1 MAGLTHAGRDPEL
14 PGERGFGVLFAIVG
28 LVAAMFAWRAGSTA
42 LVAASVLA
50 ALAFAAFAWLA
61 PARLA
66 PLNRAWF
73 RLGLLLAKVVNPI
86 VLGVLFFFVI
96 TPYALV
102 LRLFGRDLL
111 GLKPRPDV
119 ASYWI
124 ERDPS
129 QSPADGF
136 ERQY

>member
-14 PGERGFGVLFAIVG
+14 PGERSFGVLFAIVG
-28 LVAAMFAWRAGSTA
+28 LVVAVFAWRAGNDA
-42 LVAASVLA
+42 LAAAFVLA
-50 ALAFAAFAWLA
+50 GVVFAAFAWLA

-73 RLGLLLAKVVNPI
+73 RLGMLLAKVVNPI
-86 VLGVLFFFVI
+86 VLGVLFFAVI
-96 TPYALV
+96 TPYAVV
-102 LRLFGRDLL
+102 LRLMRRDTLAL
-111 GLKPRPDV
+111 RPRPDA

-124 ERDPS
+124 ERDPA